1 MTLSVTHCPKCNEKC
16 KQETQENTRHMD
28 FQQSKDGECVLL
40 VTTELQQQNCQSQSV
55 MMFLEEED
63 E

>member
-1 MTLSVTHCPKCNEKC
+1 MKKC

-40 VTTELQQQNCQSQSV
+40 VTTELQQ
-55 MMFLEEED
+55 
-63 E
+63 